1 MQSVLQYLYGGQ
13 MSNSPNVD
21 IQVTTFAIIIFNKLL
36 HVYIQCIYIFKIFQ
50 VERIRLS
57 HDNSGPN
64 PEWYLESLKI
74 EIPSRG
80 EKYMFPCNRWLTG
93 DEDRRVEV
101 EVYPGRVNI
110 VAVKNKVCLIG

>member
-1 MQSVLQYLYGGQ
+1 MR
-13 MSNSPNVD
+13 
-21 IQVTTFAIIIFNKLL
+21 VTTLAIIIFNKLL
-36 HVYIQCIYIFKIFQ
+36 HVHVYIQCIYIFKIFQ

-93 DEDRRVEV
+93 DEERRVEV
-101 EVYPGRVNI
+101 EVYPGMVNI
-110 VAVKNKVCLIG
+110 VAVKNKVYWYV

>member
-1 MQSVLQYLYGGQ
+1 MYLYVYVQ
-13 MSNSPNVD
+13 
-21 IQVTTFAIIIFNKLL
+21 FA
-36 HVYIQCIYIFKIFQ
+36 CSYIFELFQ

-74 EIPSRG
+74 EIPSRD

-101 EVYPGRVNI
+101 EVYPGMVN
-110 VAVKNKVCLIG
+110 NDYY

>member
-1 MQSVLQYLYGGQ
+1 MVINAHFDWSVYFILYMSMYSVFDIFQSE
-13 MSNSPNVD
+13 
-21 IQVTTFAIIIFNKLL
+21 LL
-36 HVYIQCIYIFKIFQ
+36 Q

-64 PEWYLESLKI
+64 PEWYLESLRI
-74 EIPSRG
+74 EIPSRD

-101 EVYPGRVNI
+101 EVYPGMVNVI
-110 VAVKNKVCLIG
+110 TI